1 MDFWRDSPYRMRI
14 AANILGPRV
23 QFLIAVGLLAAVVAQ
38 TGIVALWSYPIL
50 APLAL
55 WIAIVLWRRSVWVV
69 VERDYQ
75 RVTIESRRILG
86 FVAFDRTLRELREIK
101 AIPVTARHRSQSFG
115 GETTWTFHFIFGD
128 GSAVPIGS
136 VVNDSRKVES
146 ALDEIRAVVGERV
159 TAAPYDPGKVLPPAR
174 SLVLEM
180 LDTDPIARIGQ
191 VLCLLMIAL
200 ALYAVPMMAL
210 FYVGLLIFG
219 TLTDWM
225 ARRNEE

>member
-1 MDFWRDSPYRMRI
+1 MDFWRDSPYRLRI

-86 FVAFDRTLRELREIK
+86 FVTFDRTLRELRELQS
-101 AIPVTARHRSQSFG
+101 IPVTARHRSQPFG

-136 VVNDSRKVES
+136 VGQRLPQGGVGSRRNSRRRGGARHSGSVRS
-146 ALDEIRAVVGERV
+146 RQG
-159 TAAPYDPGKVLPPAR
+159 AAPGPQSRPRSARHRPDRPHRPDSLPSR
-174 SLVLEM
+174 SHWPSM
-180 LDTDPIARIGQ
+180 QYP
-191 VLCLLMIAL
+191 
-200 ALYAVPMMAL
+200 
-210 FYVGLLIFG
+210 
-219 TLTDWM
+219 
-225 ARRNEE
+225 